1 MLILHEWY
9 SHAIPSTGT
18 AASQRSLQPSVL
30 VPMAA
35 GTTTAAAPIQT
46 GYPGWMTHAAQQGTL
61 WCQPYMHVYTPPHT
75 TAAHMI
81 QIHSAHSSHTIQA
94 WYHTR
99 RYTHKQTHVGL
110 PMFGAPAYPGA
121 PAMMLQPA
129 HTSTSSFQM
138 LQPAPTAPTH
148 IEREPRQRPRK
159 RRHGKKKN
167 RDDYTTGSSDSSSSS
182 GTEHKKRS
190 ARKRLKKSN
199 KEDRKK
205 RHSRSKSDSKGK
217 KKKRR
222 KETDK
227 RRRDAKSSSS
237 SDSDSSSSSSCYD

>member
-1 MLILHEWY
+1 MSKKLNNYPHRKWGNQN
-9 SHAIPSTGT
+9 HAIRQKSDDEKSSPSWRT
-18 AASQRSLQPSVL
+18 VL
-30 VPMAA
+30 
-35 GTTTAAAPIQT
+35 
-46 GYPGWMTHAAQQGTL
+46 
-61 WCQPYMHVYTPPHT
+61 HVYTPPHT

-81 QIHSAHSSHTIQA
+81 QIHSAHSSHTIIQA

-99 RYTHKQTHVGL
+99 RCTNKQTHVGL

-121 PAMMLQPA
+121 PAMMLVASGEQRVVTP
-129 HTSTSSFQM
+129 SFQM
-138 LQPAPTAPTH
+138 LQPAHTAPTH
-148 IEREPRQRPRK
+148 IEREPRQRRRK
-159 RRHGKKKN
+159 RCHGKNKS
-167 RDDYTTGSSDSSSSS
+167 RDDYTTSSSDSSSSS

-205 RHSRSKSDSKGK
+205 SHSRSKSDSKGK